1 MTWKGAGGYAERYSL
16 ASRSWV
22 IAFVTTIEAVKHKI
36 QVLQQQANDA
46 EERAELVV
54 EKLDLAQ
61 EGLATALQKLEEVK
75 KAADESKRYKAYR
88 KMSLKR

>member
-1 MTWKGAGGYAERYSL
+1 M
-16 ASRSWV
+16 
-22 IAFVTTIEAVKHKI
+22 KHKI

-88 KMSLKR
+88 KMSLKRWVKNGTPGTPTQRS

>member
-1 MTWKGAGGYAERYSL
+1 MR